1 MEPRSYTAIRNHL
14 AEAEETRHLMRS
26 PVNAERLNRAIAQ
39 LEAGKGKRLP
49 LLLAHQSGPTER
61 GKTTSGGR
69 KKTRRY
75 SRASTR

>member
-1 MEPRSYTAIRNHL
+1 MEPRNYTAIRNHL
-14 AEAEETRHLMRS
+14 AETEETLRLMRS

-39 LEAGKGKRLP
+39 FEAGEGKRLP
-49 LLLAHQSGPTER
+49 LLRAHQSGPTRR

-69 KKTRRY
+69 KKTHRY